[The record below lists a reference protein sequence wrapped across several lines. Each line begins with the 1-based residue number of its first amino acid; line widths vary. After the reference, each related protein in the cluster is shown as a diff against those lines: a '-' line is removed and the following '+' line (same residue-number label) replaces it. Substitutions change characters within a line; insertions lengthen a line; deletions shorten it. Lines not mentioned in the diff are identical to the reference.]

1 MTPRSQVLWLGLLAA
16 CASETPELDRA
27 VVFDESAGVVAITV
41 LGDGFVRSGEK
52 RIPLDAI
59 VLELR
64 QRTRTMAKE
73 ELLRFV
79 VQLFTEPQLPG
90 SPAAD
95 VARKGVDRL
104 FRELQIMGVRQ
115 IRLF

>member
-1 MTPRSQVLWLGLLAA
+1 MLWLGLFAG

-41 LGDGFVRSGEK
+41 LGDGFVRVGEK
-52 RIPLDAI
+52 RMPLDAI
-59 VLELR
+59 ALELR
-64 QRTRTMAKE
+64 QRTRAMSKDD
-73 ELLRFV
+73 LMRFV

-90 SPAAD
+90 SEAAD
-95 VARKGVDRL
+95 VARHGVDRL